1 MRLKLVRDSER
12 QQHETERNE
21 IKTRIEKILARFD
34 GLGPELRFG
43 HADRAECKPTAA
55 EWMMKGINV
64 EIMGQSL
71 TVMSDSGDEWAK
83 TLAATVD
90 EKINYIRANSRAV
103 NSVSVAILAALN
115 FADELERLKRDHQEL
130 IDQIEALN
138 RRLSLAMDS

>member
-1 MRLKLVRDSER
+1 
-12 QQHETERNE
+12 
-21 IKTRIEKILARFD
+21 
-34 GLGPELRFG
+34 
-43 HADRAECKPTAA
+43 
-55 EWMMKGINV
+55 MMKGINV

-83 TLAATVD
+83 TLAAAVD

-115 FADELERLKRDHQEL
+115 FADELERLKRDHQAL

-138 RRLSLAMDS
+138 RRLSVVMDS

>member
-1 MRLKLVRDSER
+1 
-12 QQHETERNE
+12 
-21 IKTRIEKILARFD
+21 
-34 GLGPELRFG
+34 
-43 HADRAECKPTAA
+43 
-55 EWMMKGINV
+55 MKGVNV

-90 EKINYIRANSRAV
+90 EKINYIRANSRVV

-115 FADELERLKRDHQEL
+115 FADELERLKRDHQAL

-138 RRLSLAMDS
+138 RRLSVAMDS